1 MKTNNEVHSQG
12 KPLFDIQIWLDSREA
27 ASYLRL
33 SVNSLRIR
41 VMRGQIPAYRLGKR
55 LRFKRSELK
64 CLVENSL
71 KGGSYD
77 N

>member
-1 MKTNNEVHSQG
+1 MKIKNEVQNQS
-12 KPLFDIQIWLDSREA
+12 KSLFDIQIWLDSHEA
-27 ASYLRL
+27 ASYLRI

-41 VMRGQIPAYRLGKR
+41 VMRGQVPVYRLGKR

-64 CLVENSL
+64 SLVENTL
-71 KGGSYD
+71 KGASHD

>member
-1 MKTNNEVHSQG
+1 MKTNNEVQSQA
-12 KPLFDIQIWLDSREA
+12 KPLFDIQIWLDSKEA

-41 VMRGQIPAYRLGKR
+41 VMRGQIPFYRLGKR

-64 CLVENSL
+64 SLVENSL
-71 KGGSYD
+71 KGGSHD